1 MSEDPKGTELVKY
14 EAPQPPTPSPQQ
26 KREYVARNP
35 GRPRVP
41 PRSGD
46 IQVNHCKNINC
57 ENFGVE
63 PSLIS
68 TRGKATDG
76 YSLAARSRG
85 SGQKLLC
92 TKCRQI
98 TSVKSNTAIREELE
112 RISAYLRPVGA
123 SCPRPQCSNH
133 GVPAAPGD
141 GRYLAHGYTVA
152 GTKRWRCK
160 ACGTVFSQRKARKQ
174 LMSHKN
180 AGIFRHLVNKGGI
193 KPMARVAG
201 VSARTV
207 YLKLAF
213 LQRQCLAF
221 MADREQRIASLGL
234 QRLYVSV
241 DRQDHIVNWTS
252 CRDRKNVQ
260 LTAVASADNRSGYVF
275 GMHVNFDP
283 TTDREQMEAEAIVA
297 GDFSIREPS
306 ARKFARFW
314 TEPDYGEA
322 QMADPAHMPVE
333 RVQDTGDVWIDVE
346 AGYDEMAAIPD
357 PEAKERTPKT
367 TRLPAKGALIHY
379 EYTVHAYFRLV
390 RQLLGPVGKIRF
402 FMDQDDT
409 LRAACIATWRE
420 EMAAGTADAFY
431 VRIDKG
437 RNVDQREDL
446 VRKSR
451 ERFKAFKVAI
461 GRPELSDF
469 RIRVMLLEEAL
480 QNVRQMSPRDAWVEF
495 PESTM
500 AEPKKA
506 ICWLTDRRGVAMPLR
521 QLALVYA
528 RASMHAVDRYFMQL
542 RRLLMAMERPISTP
556 SNDGRVWRGYSP
568 YDPARMQQVLDIYR
582 CYYNFCKP
590 GRDKLTPA
598 MRLGLA
604 KGPIR
609 IEDILY
615 FKPPE
620 QSSRQR

>member
-1 MSEDPKGTELVKY
+1 MTEDPKGTDLVLY
-14 EAPQPPTPSPQQ
+14 EGPQPPTPSSRQ
-26 KREYVARNP
+26 KRQNVARNP
-35 GRPRVP
+35 GKPRVSP
-41 PRSGD
+41 PNGE

-57 ENFGVE
+57 TNFGTE
-63 PSLIS
+63 PSPTS
-68 TRGKATDG
+68 TRGKASDG
-76 YSLAARSRG
+76 YRLDARNRG
-85 SGQKLLC
+85 SGQRLQC
-92 TKCRQI
+92 TKCGQN
-98 TSVKSNTAIREELE
+98 TSLKSNAAIGEELK

-133 GVPAAPGD
+133 GVLAAAGD
-141 GRYLAHGYTVA
+141 GHYNAHGYTVA

-160 ACGTVFSQRKARKQ
+160 ACGAVFSQRKARKQ

-180 AGIFRHLVNKGGI
+180 AGIFRHLVNKGGV

-201 VSARTV
+201 VSPRTV

-213 LQRQCLAF
+213 LQRQCLAYL
-221 MADREQRIASLGL
+221 ADREQRIASLGL
-234 QRLYVSV
+234 RRLYISV

-252 CRDRKNVQ
+252 RKDRKNVQ

-275 GMHVNFDP
+275 GMHTNFDP

-297 GDFSIREPS
+297 GDFNIREPS

-314 TEPDYGEA
+314 TEPDYGKA
-322 QMADPAHMPVE
+322 QLGDPAHLPVE
-333 RVQDTGDVWIDVE
+333 RVCDTGDVWADVE
-346 AGYDEMAAIPD
+346 AGYEEIEAIPD

-367 TRLPAKGALIHY
+367 TRLPSKGALIHY
-379 EYTVHAYFRLV
+379 EYTVHAHFRLV

-409 LRAACIATWRE
+409 LRAACIATWRK
-420 EMAAGTADAFY
+420 EMSAGIADAFY

-437 RNVDQREDL
+437 RNVDQREEL
-446 VRKSR
+446 ARKSR
-451 ERFKAFKVAI
+451 ERFKAFKAAI
-461 GRPELSDF
+461 GRPKMSDF
-469 RIRVMLLEEAL
+469 RVRVMLLEESL
-480 QNVRQMSPRDAWVEF
+480 QHSRQMSPRDAWVEF

-506 ICWLTDRRGVAMPLR
+506 ICWLTDRRGVAIPLR

-528 RASMHAVDRYFMQL
+528 RASMHTVDRYFMQI

-590 GRDKLTPA
+590 GRDKRTPA

-615 FKPPE
+615 FKPDG
-620 QSSRQR
+620 QSRRR